1 MNRRLPD
8 ISESAAGL
16 AIQMKKEKRGRIRI
30 RDRIRVLWLL
40 KTGQARNRQEASE
53 LTGLHRTTVGKW
65 LRTCNDGGLP
75 ALLRLNT
82 IPGNARHISGD
93 VADALKKRLASPD
106 GFNSCI
112 EIQTWLK
119 ETFGLD
125 IKYKTVY
132 KTVRYDLDAKLK
144 IPRPSHIKK
153 TKKKS
158 GNSGMNFL

>member
-1 MNRRLPD
+1 MNRRIPG

-16 AIQMKKEKRGRIRI
+16 AMLMKKEKRGRIR
-30 RDRIRVLWLL
+30 DRLRVLWLL

-65 LRTCNDGGLP
+65 LRTCKDGGLP

-82 IPGNARHISGD
+82 IPGNARHISGE
-93 VADALKKRLASPD
+93 VADALKKRLESPD
-106 GFNSCI
+106 GFNSYI

-132 KTVRYDLDAKLK
+132 KTVRYDFNAKLK
-144 IPRPSHIKK
+144 VPRPSHIKK

-158 GNSGMNFL
+158 GNSGKNFL